1 METVKLIIE
10 ARLDEITTISGF
22 TIDPLKNRDWDR
34 FKAYKPSKYTDD
46 YLTDLEA
53 KQALVAGIVN
63 PVVLT
68 AEQKKIT
75 ERMLNEIIGLRDPMN
90 LLEGYVADANPLTVL
105 PKDFGISQVRKK
117 VNKGEVE
124 GLDGALSAVITNI
137 TNNKPALIAVGYT
150 EEAFSE
156 LKATKQ
162 SIFDDNQAQN
172 AKMRERAELVAAN
185 IGLINGFLTDIKG
198 IWADGKRLFKIS
210 DKVKLKDYTLAD
222 IIRRI
227 RQDELHTLIAG
238 TVKDKTGAVAN
249 NVKVVAR
256 PSVEGKRGKTTTTNA
271 KGYYEIKGLK
281 PKAYLLT
288 FTMPNGGIYVVNT
301 EAVTNETV
309 TVDFREPE

>member
-1 METVKLIIE
+1 METVKLIIKV
-10 ARLDEITTISGF
+10 RLDEVTTIGGF

-46 YLTDLEA
+46 FLTGLEA
-53 KQALVAGIVN
+53 KLEEVAGVVN

-68 AEQKKIT
+68 AEQKLIT
-75 ERMLNEIIGLRDPMN
+75 ERLLGTIIGLRDPMN

-105 PKDFGISQVRKK
+105 PKDFGISQVRTK

-124 GLDGALSAVITNI
+124 GLDGALSTVVTNV

-150 EEAFSE
+150 EEAFTD
-156 LKATKQ
+156 LKAAKQ
-162 SIFDDNQAQN
+162 SIYDDNQAQN
-172 AKMRERAELVAAN
+172 SKTRERAELVAAN
-185 IGLINGFLTDIKG
+185 IGLINDFLTDLKG

-210 DKVKLKDYTLAD
+210 DKVKVKDYTLAD
-222 IIRRI
+222 LIRRI

-238 TVKDKTGAVAN
+238 TVTDKAGVVAN

-271 KGYYEIKGLK
+271 EGYYEIKGLS

-309 TVDFREPE
+309 RVDFREPA